1 MRAIPAV
8 TGIILVVSL
17 GLAGCRRGASPEA
30 TASPNPGPADS
41 TLTPAPNAAIPAAP
55 GAGTP
60 SAEALHPSAMAL
72 ESAIERVEETRGS
85 NGGIKTPSE
94 LRHYPDTRRFLSL
107 QMADAQEA
115 KIEIPHDD
123 AELIQ
128 MIRAGKLVRL
138 APLSE
143 TYLLYE
149 VGEDAKDDP
158 LLHYDAGTNKDVPLV
173 PSMEALAEKGA
184 ELEQGGAAG
193 RTKKAA
199 LEAYY
204 TDPTRREQLFRE
216 YQDVASFAQENGYS
230 LTDAEDRTRM
240 HKDLLSYVRPEAR
253 DVLLKVAEAYHQQ
266 FGRLLPVTSLI
277 RTERYQRRL
286 GGVNPNATRVE
297 IPPHGTGE
305 AFDISYRY
313 MASDEQNFVMDQ
325 VAKLEDEQKVEALR
339 ENRGHIHIYAF
350 AGGDRPPE
358 SMVQAARS
366 MVDAARAT
374 RAEEGRAA
382 KARVRAS
389 GKAKA
394 KAKAKPAV
402 KRTRS
407 ATAVR
412 AQQSH

>member
-1 MRAIPAV
+1 MRAHPAV
-8 TGIILVVSL
+8 TGIVLVLSL

-30 TASPNPGPADS
+30 AASPNPGVAAGAATPNSNTAAPADR
-41 TLTPAPNAAIPAAP
+41 A
-55 GAGTP
+55 P
-60 SAEALHPSAMAL
+60 SAEVLRPSAADL
-72 ESAIERVEETRGS
+72 ENAIERIEETRGGG
-85 NGGIKTPSE
+85 GGIKTPSE

-115 KIEIPHDD
+115 KIEVPHDD

-143 TYLLYE
+143 SYLLYE

-158 LLHYDAGTNKDVPLV
+158 LLHYDTANNKDVPLL
-173 PSMEALAEKGA
+173 PSMDAVAQKAA

-199 LEAYY
+199 LESYY
-204 TDPTRREQLFRE
+204 ADPTRREQLFRE
-216 YQDVASFAQENGYS
+216 YQEVASFAQENGYS
-230 LTDAEDRTRM
+230 LDDPEDRTRM

-253 DVLLKVAEAYHQQ
+253 DMLLKVADAYHQQ

-313 MASDEQNFVMDQ
+313 MAPDEQNFVMEQ

-339 ENRGHIHIYAF
+339 ENRGHIHVYAF

-358 SMVQAARS
+358 SMVQAARA

-382 KARVRAS
+382 KARARAS
-389 GKAKA
+389 SKAKA
-394 KAKAKPAV
+394 RPAV

-407 ATAVR
+407 KTAVR
-412 AQQSH
+412 AQRSH

>member
-1 MRAIPAV
+1 MRAHPAV
-8 TGIILVVSL
+8 PGILLVVSL
-17 GLAGCRRGASPEA
+17 GLAGCRRSVSPEA
-30 TASPNPGPADS
+30 TATPNPGSAES
-41 TLTPAPNAAIPAAP
+41 TLTASPNASNPAAP
-55 GAGTP
+55 AKGAP
-60 SAEALHPSAMAL
+60 APENLRPSAMAL
-72 ESAIERVEETRGS
+72 ESAIERIEETRGS
-85 NGGIKTPSE
+85 NGGIRTPSE

-115 KIEIPHDD
+115 KIEVPHDD

-128 MIRAGKLVRL
+128 MIRAGQLVRL
-138 APLSE
+138 APLGE

-173 PSMEALAEKGA
+173 PSMDAVAQKGA

-204 TDPTRREQLFRE
+204 ADPTRREQLFRE
-216 YQDVASFAQENGYS
+216 YQEVASFAQENGYS
-230 LTDAEDRTRM
+230 LTDAEDRRRM
-240 HKDLLSYVRPEAR
+240 HKDLLSYIRPEAR
-253 DVLLKVAEAYHQQ
+253 NMLMKVAQAYHQQ

-286 GGVNPNATRVE
+286 GGVNPNATRVQ

-313 MASDEQNFVMDQ
+313 MASDEQNFVMEQ
-325 VAKLEDEQKVEALR
+325 VARLEDEQKVEALR

-350 AGGDRPPE
+350 AGGARPPE
-358 SMVQAARS
+358 SMVEAARS

-382 KARVRAS
+382 NARVRAS
-389 GKAKA
+389 KAKA
-394 KAKAKPAV
+394 KAAV

-407 ATAVR
+407 RTAVR
-412 AQQSH
+412 AQRSH